1 MMAGSPEEVMLYTEA
16 MEISLALFSV
26 CKQPRYRCHLDCIL
40 LKMASPSLLTD
51 RFSALNIGDTFGVQ
65 FVILVAFLQCI
76 IAPSLLLSHR
86 PSLCIVA
93 MSVFDMFVD
102 FFCPSSTYLSLTCHG
117 RNTAS

>member
-26 CKQPRYRCHLDCIL
+26 CKQPRYRCHLGCIL
-40 LKMASPSLLTD
+40 LKMPATSLLTD

-76 IAPSLLLSHR
+76 IAPSLLLSNR

-102 FFCPSSTYLSLTCHG
+102 FFCPSSSYLSLTWKKQ
-117 RNTAS
+117 RSAV

>member
-1 MMAGSPEEVMLYTEA
+1 MPAT
-16 MEISLALFSV
+16 
-26 CKQPRYRCHLDCIL
+26 
-40 LKMASPSLLTD
+40 SLLTD

-76 IAPSLLLSHR
+76 IAPSLLLSNR

-102 FFCPSSTYLSLTCHG
+102 FFCTSGTSL
-117 RNTAS
+117 